1 MRRREFVTLLGGG
14 LAAARPLVTRAQ
26 QSSRL
31 PTIGFLGPSTQAAGR
46 DRVAVFEERLKALGW
61 IPDQTVAVKY
71 QWADG
76 KTERFKEIAVGFVQ
90 ERVDVIATWGTATAL
105 AAKSATSVIPIV
117 FTIVS
122 DPVGSGLVTNLARPG
137 GNVTGLST
145 EQVDIAGKRL
155 EMLRELIPDLNEVAI
170 LANATNPGALREMNQ
185 VEKAAKQL
193 GLQVIALRVRNV
205 EDLTPAIEAAHHK
218 AQALFVTS
226 DAFLNDNRVLINT
239 SAMDARLPTVYGYG
253 GPTQSGGLITYG
265 PSYADLFR
273 RTADYVDKILRGT
286 KPGDLPVEQPT
297 KFELAINLKTAKAL
311 GIKVPPSLLATA
323 DEVIE

>member
-1 MRRREFVTLLGGG
+1 MRRREFVTLIGGG
-14 LAAARPLVTRAQ
+14 AATACPLFSRAQ
-26 QSSRL
+26 QPPRL
-31 PTIGFLGPSTQAAGR
+31 PTIGFLGPSTRAAGG
-46 DRVAVFEERLKALGW
+46 DRAAAFEERLKALGW
-61 IPDQTVAVKY
+61 VPNQTVAINY

-76 KTERFKEIAVGFVQ
+76 RTERFNEIAAQFVR
-90 ERVDVIATWGTATAL
+90 EGVDIITTYGTATAL
-105 AAKSATSVIPIV
+105 AAKNATSVIPIV

-145 EQVDIAGKRL
+145 EQVDVAGKRL
-155 EMLRELIPDLNEVAI
+155 EILRELIPDLKRLAI
-170 LANATNPGALREMNQ
+170 LANATNPGALREMN
-185 VEKAAKQL
+185 EAEHAAKQL
-193 GLQVIALRVRNV
+193 DLQVVTLMVRNL
-205 EDLTPAIEAAHHK
+205 EDLAPAIDTAHRE

-226 DAFLNDNRVLINT
+226 DAFLNNNRALIIT
-239 SAMDARLPTVYGYG
+239 SAIDARLPTVYGYG
-253 GPTQSGGLITYG
+253 GPTQSGGLISYG
-265 PSYADLFR
+265 PNYTDLFR
-273 RTADYVDKILRGT
+273 RAADYVNT